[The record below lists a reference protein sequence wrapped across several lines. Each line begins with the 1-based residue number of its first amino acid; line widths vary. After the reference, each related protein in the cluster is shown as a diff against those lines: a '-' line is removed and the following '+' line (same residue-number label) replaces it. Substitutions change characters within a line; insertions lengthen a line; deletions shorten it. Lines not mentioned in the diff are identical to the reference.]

1 MNFKTIL
8 LKCGKG
14 ALAGMTGAIG
24 DLSLSGLNSKSAL
37 ISALCIVGAAAFT
50 GGFEALHQMVTGT
63 VATRT
68 PANVEIGNPS
78 P

>member
-1 MNFKTIL
+1 MDFKTIL

-14 ALAGMTGAIG
+14 ALAGISGALVG
-24 DLSLSGLNSKSAL
+24 LPLSGLTTKSAI
-37 ISALCIVGAAAFT
+37 ISALCVLGTAAFT

-63 VATRT
+63 VATRM
-68 PANVEIGNPS
+68 PAVAPPS

>member
-1 MNFKTIL
+1 MDFKTIL

-14 ALAGMTGAIG
+14 ALAGMTGAGANI
-24 DLSLSGLNSKSAL
+24 SIAGLTNRSA
-37 ISALCIVGAAAFT
+37 IVSALCILGGAAFT

-68 PANVEIGNPS
+68 PAVAPPS